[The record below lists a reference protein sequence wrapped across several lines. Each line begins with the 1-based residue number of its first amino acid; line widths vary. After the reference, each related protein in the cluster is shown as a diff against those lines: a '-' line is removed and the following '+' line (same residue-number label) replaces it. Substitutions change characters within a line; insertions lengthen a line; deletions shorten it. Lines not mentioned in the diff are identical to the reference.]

1 MYKSTMT
8 QKETQKAIKL
18 IKVFFE
24 HELSERLNLT
34 RVSAPLFVEKESG
47 LNDDLNGVERPVSF
61 DILDTGREVEI
72 VQSLAKWKRKAL
84 KDYEFTLGE
93 GLYTNMNAIRR
104 DEKLDRIHS
113 IYVDQWDWEKI
124 IGEGDRNV
132 ETLKETVR
140 IIYSIFKDAEL
151 LLERSYP
158 FLKPILPESLSFIT
172 TQELLDRYP
181 GMTPKERE
189 RAYALETGAYFL
201 LNIGDLLSDGQ
212 RHDGRAPDYDDWSL
226 NGDLLFFNPVH
237 DDVLELSSMGIRV
250 DRKTLLTQLAKAG
263 KEDRMDLPF
272 HRALL
277 DGKLPQTM
285 GGGIG
290 QSRICQFLL
299 HKYHIGEVQSSIWPE
314 PVRKEA
320 EAMGIALL

>member
-299 HKYHIGEVQSSIWPE
+299 HKYHIGEVQSSIWPD